1 MTCERTK
8 KNKREWLYNK
18 DICLFRRKLVFKM
31 ENWLDDTII
40 MRYKIPILTGRF
52 HTVGLSHKFI
62 FYFLF

>member
-40 MRYKIPILTGRF
+40 MR
-52 HTVGLSHKFI
+52 
-62 FYFLF
+62 